1 MNFYGRTYRAK
12 NLAVNLD
19 FKNGLYLVL
28 VSMASER
35 RRFFGVVRPTDLCPQ
50 HSKLVTNVSVV
61 DKISNN
67 LSVKKEGLHLRE
79 MAKMPSDVK
88 QLDSEIDDVK
98 RNWFKL
104 TQLSSSFKNELENSL
119 GSYFRSQMDY
129 SRFRLM
135 ISRFTLSFSFVW

>member
-1 MNFYGRTYRAK
+1 M
-12 NLAVNLD
+12 
-19 FKNGLYLVL
+19 
-28 VSMASER
+28 
-35 RRFFGVVRPTDLCPQ
+35 
-50 HSKLVTNVSVV
+50 
-61 DKISNN
+61 
-67 LSVKKEGLHLRE
+67 KKEGLHLRE

-129 SRFRLM
+129 SLPVDFRWM
-135 ISRFTLSFSFVW
+135 ISRFILSFSFFW

>member
-1 MNFYGRTYRAK
+1 MKEYLMKVGMSPTPKFCHQNMSPTPYYNNF
-12 NLAVNLD
+12 
-19 FKNGLYLVL
+19 
-28 VSMASER
+28 
-35 RRFFGVVRPTDLCPQ
+35 
-50 HSKLVTNVSVV
+50 
-61 DKISNN
+61 
-67 LSVKKEGLHLRE
+67 SVKKEGLHLRE

-129 SRFRLM
+129 LHFRWM
-135 ISRFTLSFSFVW
+135 ISRLSFSFVW